1 MSKSKSKGNKVI
13 VRCIGKS
20 AESVTGSM
28 YLIQCETGEQIL
40 IDAGLYQSNNL
51 LEDYRIN
58 NRKFD
63 FKPSEIT
70 AVILTHL
77 HIDHTGLVGRL
88 VKEGLQCNI
97 YINYKA
103 VDFLEHMLTDSAKIM
118 ARDAVILSKKSS
130 TSVQPIYSQEDV
142 ENTLKL
148 VRGVKNGEE
157 IRITDNVSFKLQ
169 DAGHVFASSQI
180 SVYVKTLSGS
190 IKKVCFSGDLSN
202 TILPQPFVE
211 EFQPITK
218 CNAFFGECTYNSPDR
233 SVKKEQ
239 REKDLE
245 KLESIIRDTCL
256 EKKGKCLLPVFSLQ
270 RVETMLYYIWNI
282 FKDDPAFNIPV
293 VIDSPLAIKLLKC
306 YEDNLS
312 GDEGLLFSEILQWK
326 NLRLVE
332 SYEESAALIKDES
345 AKVILSSS
353 GMLTKGR
360 SILHLENILPMKN
373 SHIIL
378 CGYQAPNTIGRKI
391 KENKYD
397 EIKINGKYYKN
408 NAGITSLT
416 SFSSHMQYEQL
427 QSYFLSLANNG
438 CSTIVLVHGD
448 EGKIEFKKSLEE
460 KISKIGKTT
469 KVVAATKDQVVRI

>member
-1 MSKSKSKGNKVI
+1 MGKSKGNKVI
-13 VRCIGKS
+13 VRCVGKS

-28 YLIQCETGEQIL
+28 YLIQCETGERIL

-169 DAGHVFASSQI
+169 DAGHVIASSQI

-202 TILPQPFVE
+202 TILPQPFCE
-211 EFQPITK
+211 KFDPIIK

-256 EKKGKCLLPVFSLQ
+256 EKKGKTLLPVFSLQ

-282 FKDDPAFNIPV
+282 FKNDPTFNVPV
-293 VIDSPLAIKLLKC
+293 IIDSPLAIKLLKC

-312 GDEGLLFSEILQWK
+312 GEEGLLFSEMLQWK

-332 SYEESAALIKDES
+332 SYEESAALIRDES

-416 SFSSHMQYEQL
+416 SFSSHMQYREL
-427 QSYFLSLANNG
+427 QGYYLSLANNG
-438 CSTIVLVHGD
+438 CSTIVLVHSD
-448 EGKIEFKKSLEE
+448 SNKIEFKKSLEE

-469 KVVAATKDQVVRI
+469 KVIAATKDQVVRI

>member
-1 MSKSKSKGNKVI
+1 MGKKSNNKVI
-13 VRCIGKS
+13 VRCVGKS
-20 AESVTGSM
+20 AEDVTGSM
-28 YLIQCETGEQIL
+28 YLIQCETGERIL

-70 AVILTHL
+70 AVILSHL

-118 ARDAVILSKKSS
+118 ARDAVIISKKSS

-169 DAGHVFASSQI
+169 DAGHVVASSQI
-180 SVYVKTLSGS
+180 SVYVRTLSGS
-190 IKKVCFSGDLSN
+190 VKKVCFSGDLSN
-202 TILPQPFVE
+202 TILPQPFCE
-211 EFQPITK
+211 SFDPIIK
-218 CNAFFGECTYNSPDR
+218 CSAFFGECTYNSPDR

-256 EKKGKCLLPVFSLQ
+256 EKKGKTLLPVFSLQ

-282 FKDDPAFNIPV
+282 FKDDPTFNIPV

-312 GDEGLLFSEILQWK
+312 GEECLLFSEMLQWK

-332 SYEESAALIKDES
+332 SYEESAALIRDES

-397 EIKINGKYYKN
+397 EIKINGKYFKN

-438 CSTIVLVHGD
+438 CSTIVLVHSD
-448 EGKIEFKKSLEE
+448 SNKIEFKKALEE
-460 KISKIGKTT
+460 KISKINRTC
-469 KVVAATKDQVVRI
+469 KVIAATKDQVVRI

>member
-1 MSKSKSKGNKVI
+1 MGKKSNNKVI
-13 VRCIGKS
+13 VRCVGKS
-20 AESVTGSM
+20 AEDVTGSM

-40 IDAGLYQSNNL
+40 IDAGLYQSNDL
-51 LEDYRIN
+51 KRDYKIN

-70 AVILTHL
+70 AVILSHL
-77 HIDHTGLVGRL
+77 HIDHVGLTCRL
-88 VKEGLQCNI
+88 VKEGFNGNI
-97 YINYKA
+97 FINYKA

-130 TSVQPIYSQEDV
+130 TSVQPIYGQEDV
-142 ENTLKL
+142 EDTLKL

-157 IRITDNVSFKLQ
+157 IRVTDNVSFKLQ
-169 DAGHVFASSQI
+169 DAGHVVASSQI
-180 SVYVKTLSGS
+180 SVYVRTLSGS
-190 IKKVCFSGDLSN
+190 VKKVCFSGDLSN
-202 TILPQPFVE
+202 TILPQPFCESFV
-211 EFQPITK
+211 PITK
-218 CNAFFGECTYNSPDR
+218 CNAFFGECTYNSQDR

-256 EKKGKCLLPVFSLQ
+256 EKKGKTLLPVFSLQ

-282 FKDDPAFNIPV
+282 FKDDPTFNIPV
-293 VIDSPLAIKLLKC
+293 VVDSPLAIKLLKC

-312 GDEGLLFSEILQWK
+312 GEEGLIFFEMLQWK

-332 SYEESAALIKDES
+332 SYEESAALIRDES

-353 GMLTKGR
+353 GMLTQGR
-360 SILHLENILPMKN
+360 SVLHLMNVLPMKN

>member
-1 MSKSKSKGNKVI
+1 MGKKNSNKVVI
-13 VRCIGKS
+13 KAVGMS
-20 AESVTGSM
+20 STEVTGSM

-40 IDAGLYQSNNL
+40 IDAGLYQSNDL
-51 LEDYRIN
+51 KHDYKVN
-58 NRKFD
+58 SRKFD
-63 FKPSEIT
+63 FKPSDIT
-70 AVILTHL
+70 AVILSHL
-77 HIDHTGLVGRL
+77 HIDHTGLIGRL

-97 YINYKA
+97 FINYKA
-103 VDFLEHMLTDSAKIM
+103 VDFLEHMLMDSAKIM

-130 TSVQPIYSQEDV
+130 SNVEPIYSVKDV
-142 ENTLKL
+142 EDTLKL
-148 VRGVKNGEE
+148 IRGVKNGDE
-157 IRITDNVSFKLQ
+157 IKISDNVSFKLQ

-180 SVYVKTLSGS
+180 SVYVKTLSGGV
-190 IKKVCFSGDLSN
+190 KKVCFSGDLSN
-202 TILPQPFVE
+202 TILPQPFCE
-211 EFQPITK
+211 KFDPIIK

-256 EKKGKCLLPVFSLQ
+256 EKKGKTLLPVFSLQ

-282 FKDDPAFNIPV
+282 FKDDSTFNVPV

-312 GDEGLLFSEILQWK
+312 GEEGLLFSEMLQWK

-360 SILHLENILPMKN
+360 SILHLENILPMRN

-408 NAGITSLT
+408 NASITSLT
-416 SFSSHMQYEQL
+416 SFSYHMQYEQL

-438 CSTIVLVHGD
+438 CSTIVLVHSD
-448 EGKIEFKKSLEE
+448 SNKIEFKKALEE

-469 KVVAATKDQVVRI
+469 KVIAATKDQVVRI

>member
-1 MSKSKSKGNKVI
+1 MGKSKGNKVI
-13 VRCIGKS
+13 VRCVGKS
-20 AESVTGSM
+20 AEEVTGSM

-40 IDAGLYQSNNL
+40 IDAGLYQSNDL
-51 LEDYRIN
+51 KHDYKVN
-58 NRKFD
+58 SRKFD

-70 AVILTHL
+70 AVILSHL
-77 HIDHTGLVGRL
+77 HCDHTALTPRL
-88 VKEGLQCNI
+88 VREGFTGNI
-97 YINYKA
+97 FINYKA
-103 VDFLEHMLTDSAKIM
+103 VDFLEHMLMDSAKIM

-130 TSVQPIYSQEDV
+130 TNVNPIYSVNDV
-142 ENTLKL
+142 EDTLKL
-148 VRGVKNGEE
+148 IRGVRNGDE
-157 IRITDNVSFKLQ
+157 IKISDNVSFKLQ
-169 DAGHVFASSQI
+169 NAGHVFASSQI
-180 SVYVKTLSGS
+180 SVYITTLSGNV
-190 IKKVCFSGDLSN
+190 KKVCFSGDLSN
-202 TILPQPFVE
+202 TILPQPFCE
-211 EFQPITK
+211 KFDPIIK
-218 CNAFFGECTYNSPDR
+218 CSAFFGECTYNSPDR

-256 EKKGKCLLPVFSLQ
+256 EKKGKTLLPVFSLQ

-282 FKDDPAFNIPV
+282 FKDDPTFNIPV

-312 GDEGLLFSEILQWK
+312 GEEGLLFSEMLQWK

-332 SYEESAALIKDES
+332 SYDESAALIRDES

-397 EIKINGKYYKN
+397 EIKINGKYFKN

>member
-1 MSKSKSKGNKVI
+1 MGKSKGNKVI
-13 VRCIGKS
+13 VRCVGKS
-20 AESVTGSM
+20 AEEVTGSM

-40 IDAGLYQSNNL
+40 IDAGLYQSNDL
-51 LEDYRIN
+51 KRDYKIN

-77 HIDHTGLVGRL
+77 HCDHTALTPRL
-88 VKEGLQCNI
+88 VHEGFTGNI
-97 YINYKA
+97 FINYKA

-130 TSVQPIYSQEDV
+130 TNVNPIYSVNDV
-142 ENTLKL
+142 EDTLKL
-148 VRGVKNGEE
+148 VRGVKNEEE
-157 IRITDNVSFKLQ
+157 IKITDNVSFKLQ
-169 DAGHVFASSQI
+169 NAGHVVASSQI
-180 SVYVKTLSGS
+180 SVYITTLSGNV
-190 IKKVCFSGDLSN
+190 KKVCFSGDLSN
-202 TILPQPFVE
+202 TILPQPFCE
-211 EFQPITK
+211 KFNPIIK

-256 EKKGKCLLPVFSLQ
+256 EKKGKTLLPVFSLQ

-282 FKDDPAFNIPV
+282 FKDDSTFNVPV

-312 GDEGLLFSEILQWK
+312 GEEGLLFSEMLQWK

-332 SYEESAALIKDES
+332 SYDESAALIRDES

-397 EIKINGKYYKN
+397 EIKINGKYFKN

-416 SFSSHMQYEQL
+416 SFSSHMQYREL
-427 QSYFLSLANNG
+427 MSYYLSLANNG
-438 CSTIVLVHGD
+438 ASTIVLVHSD
-448 EGKIEFKKSLEE
+448 EGKIEFKKELEE
-460 KISKIGKTT
+460 KISKINRTC
-469 KVVAATKDQVVRI
+469 KVIAATKDQVVRI

>member
-1 MSKSKSKGNKVI
+1 MGKKSNNKVI
-13 VRCIGKS
+13 VRCVGKS
-20 AESVTGSM
+20 ADEVTGSM

-40 IDAGLYQSNNL
+40 IDAGLYQSNDL
-51 LEDYRIN
+51 KHDYKVN
-58 NRKFD
+58 SRKFD

-70 AVILTHL
+70 AVILSHL
-77 HIDHTGLVGRL
+77 HIDHVGLTCRL

-169 DAGHVFASSQI
+169 DAGHVVASSQI
-180 SVYVKTLSGS
+180 SVYVRTLSGS

-202 TILPQPFVE
+202 TILPQPFCE
-211 EFQPITK
+211 LFDPITK
-218 CNAFFGECTYNSPDR
+218 CNAFFGECTYNSQDR

-256 EKKGKCLLPVFSLQ
+256 EKKGKTLLPVFSLQ

-282 FKDDPAFNIPV
+282 FKDDTTFNIPV

-312 GDEGLLFSEILQWK
+312 GEEGLLFSEMLQWK

-332 SYEESAALIKDES
+332 SYDESAALIRDES

-391 KENKYD
+391 KENKYN
-397 EIKINGKYYKN
+397 EIKINGKYFKN

>member
-1 MSKSKSKGNKVI
+1 MGKSKGNNKVI
-13 VRCIGKS
+13 VRCVGKS
-20 AESVTGSM
+20 AEDVTGSM
-28 YLIQCETGEQIL
+28 YLIQCETGERIL
-40 IDAGLYQSNNL
+40 IDAGLYQSNDL
-51 LEDYRIN
+51 KRDYKIN

-70 AVILTHL
+70 AVILSHL
-77 HIDHTGLVGRL
+77 HCDHSSLSPRL
-88 VKEGLQCNI
+88 VKEGFNGNI
-97 YINYKA
+97 FINYKA

-169 DAGHVFASSQI
+169 DAGHVVASSQI
-180 SVYVKTLSGS
+180 SVYVRTLSGG

-202 TILPQPFVE
+202 TILQQPFVE
-211 EFQPITK
+211 EFQPIIK

-256 EKKGKCLLPVFSLQ
+256 EKKGKTLLPVFSLQ

-282 FKDDPAFNIPV
+282 FKDDPTFNVPV
-293 VIDSPLAIKLLKC
+293 VIDSPLAIKLLNC

-312 GDEGLLFSEILQWK
+312 GEEGILFSEMLQWK
-326 NLRLVE
+326 NLRIIE

-345 AKVILSSS
+345 PKVILSSS

-360 SILHLENILPMKN
+360 SILHLQDILPRKN

-397 EIKINGKYYKN
+397 EIKINGKYFKN

-416 SFSSHMQYEQL
+416 SFSSHMQYREL
-427 QSYFLSLANNG
+427 MSYYLSLANNG
-438 CSTIVLVHGD
+438 CSTIVLVHSD
-448 EGKIEFKKSLEE
+448 DGKIEFKKELEE
-460 KISKIGKTT
+460 RIAKIGKTT
-469 KVVAATKDQVVRI
+469 KVIAATKDQVVRI